1 MRVHSDMQVH
11 SDMGVHRDTALD
23 IAKAI
28 AIIAIVFGHVWRG
41 LATSGLIHDADLF
54 ETVDTTVYMWHLT
67 VFAFIAGLFVQHG
80 MHREGA
86 WRYARDRDLV
96 FLWLYVVWSLIQ
108 GAVKLLAGAFVNSQT
123 SVGEILRL
131 WVPDGQLWFFGWIAL
146 MMVFA
151 AATRPWVS
159 RSRATVVVA
168 AAAVGSLAMWGVQGP
183 YLGTQGLALTTFF
196 VVALVWRGDRVTA
209 AIWRVPLWLTA
220 VIVVV
225 LGTITVVCGVSGI
238 ATPPTIGGSTRTVLT
253 VAFGVV
259 ASTAGLFAV
268 LGLSRL
274 LAPVPVVA
282 RPLSYIGQESMTIF
296 VAHIIFASGS
306 RIVLSRIGV
315 DDLAVQVITGTLIGV
330 VGPLALH
337 WTARRVRCTWLF
349 DAPGWMKR
357 AGGAH
362 SSNRTSIEE

>member
-1 MRVHSDMQVH
+1 MRVHSDRQVH
-11 SDMGVHRDTALD
+11 SDMGVHRDAALD

-28 AIIAIVFGHVWRG
+28 AITAIVFGHVWRG

-67 VFAFIAGLFVQHG
+67 VFAFTAGLFVQHG

-96 FLWLYVVWSLIQ
+96 FLWLYVLWSLIQ
-108 GAVKLLAGAFVNSQT
+108 GAVKLLAGSFVNSQT
-123 SVGEILRL
+123 SVSEILRL

-146 MMVFA
+146 MMILA
-151 AATRPWVS
+151 AATRAWVS
-159 RSRATVVVA
+159 RSRATVVIA
-168 AAAVGSLAMWGVQGP
+168 AAAVGSLAVWGVQGP
-183 YLGTQGLALTTFF
+183 YLGTQGLALTAYF

-209 AIWRVPLWLTA
+209 AIRRVPMWLTA
-220 VIVVV
+220 VVVVV
-225 LGTITVVCGVSGI
+225 LGIITVVCGVSGI
-238 ATPPTIGGSTRTVLT
+238 ATTPTIGGSTRTILT

-274 LAPVPVVA
+274 LAPVPIVA
-282 RPLSYIGQESMTIF
+282 RPFSYIGRESMTIF

-306 RIVLSRIGV
+306 RIILSRIGV
-315 DDLAVQVITGTLIGV
+315 DDLAVQAIAGTLIGV

-337 WTARRVRCTWLF
+337 WVALRVHCGWLF
-349 DAPGWMKR
+349 DAPRWVITAVSPRPSKNTGR
-357 AGGAH
+357 
-362 SSNRTSIEE
+362 

>member
-1 MRVHSDMQVH
+1 
-11 SDMGVHRDTALD
+11 MGVHRDAALD

-41 LATSGLIHDADLF
+41 LAASGLIHDADLF

-67 VFAFIAGLFVQHG
+67 VFAFTAGLFVQHG
-80 MHREGA
+80 MNREGA

-108 GAVKLLAGAFVNSQT
+108 GAVKLIAGAFVNSQT
-123 SVGEILRL
+123 SLGEILRL

-146 MMVFA
+146 MMILA

-159 RSRATVVVA
+159 RSRATVVIIG
-168 AAAVGSLAMWGVQGP
+168 AAVGSLALWGVQGP
-183 YLGTQGLALTTFF
+183 YIGTQGLALTVYF
-196 VVALVWRGDRVTA
+196 VVALVWRGDRVLA
-209 AIWRVPLWLTA
+209 AIRRVPMWLTTIL
-220 VIVVV
+220 VLTLGVV
-225 LGTITVVCGVSGI
+225 TVVCGVSGL
-238 ATPPTIGGSTRTVLT
+238 ATPPTTGGSTRTVMT

-268 LGLSRL
+268 LGLARV

-282 RPLSYIGQESMTIF
+282 RPLSYIGRESMTIF

-315 DDLAVQVITGTLIGV
+315 DDPTVQVIAGTLIGV

-337 WTARRVRCTWLF
+337 WVALRVHCAWLF
-349 DAPGWMKR
+349 DAPRWMKG
-357 AGGAH
+357 AGAG
-362 SSNRTSIEE
+362 RTSKRTSVEE